1 MNAVA
6 PATAGRREWIGL
18 AVLCLPALLVTMD
31 LTLLFMA
38 VPKLVS
44 DLHPSSTQ
52 LLWITD
58 IYGFMIAGFLITMGS
73 LGERIGRRRL
83 LLIGSAIFGA
93 ASVLTAFSNSPE
105 MLIAARAI
113 LGISAATLAPSTLS
127 LLRVMF
133 HDAAQAK
140 TAITVWTTS
149 FMIGGVVGPIVGG
162 LMLDHWW
169 WGSPF
174 LLAVP
179 VMVLLLVT
187 GPILLPEYRA
197 EGGGPLDLPS
207 VVLSLVAL
215 LSTVWG
221 IKKFA
226 RSGVEL
232 LPIGAVVLG
241 VVVGVLFVLRQRRL
255 ETPLMDVKLFTGRA
269 FSVSVGSLLLTTG
282 MVMGMQYL
290 VATFMQSV
298 LGMSPARAG
307 LWQLPVIIPGMV
319 AAVVGSTIVTKVGP
333 AKVIT
338 TGLIVGSVGFGML
351 TQLDGSSGKGLVVT
365 ASAIMFI
372 GLAPV
377 MALGIGTIVSTAP
390 VERAG
395 AASGLASTANEL
407 GGALGIAIIG
417 SIATAG
423 YRGRIG
429 DTMPSGVPS
438 GATGTVRTSL
448 GAAEGEAAK
457 LPGTVGSQLVNAA
470 QNAFAHGMAVGA
482 VVALCVLLSMAALVA
497 FVLRG
502 LAAAPM
508 GGEGAGDAPAPAE
521 RDDVTAGLSEA

>member
-38 VPKLVS
+38 VPKLNA
-44 DLHPSSTQ
+44 DLHPGSTE

-83 LLIGSAIFGA
+83 LLIGSFVFGG
-93 ASVLTAFSNSPE
+93 ASVFTAFSTNPE
-105 MLIAARAI
+105 MLIVARAL

-133 HDAAQAK
+133 RDPEQGK
-140 TAITVWTTS
+140 TAVTIWTTS
-149 FMIGGVVGPIVGG
+149 FMVGGVVGPIVGG

-179 VMVLLLVT
+179 VMVLLMVT
-187 GPILLPEYRA
+187 GPILLPEYRDSSA
-197 EGGGPLDLPS
+197 GRLDIVS

-215 LSTVWG
+215 LSAIWG
-221 IKKFA
+221 IKKLA
-226 RSGVEL
+226 RSGWEA

-241 VVVGVLFVLRQRRL
+241 VAVGVVFVLRQRRL
-255 ETPLMDVKLFTGRA
+255 ETPLLDVHLFTKRQ
-269 FSVSVGSLLLTTG
+269 FSVSVGSLLLTTA
-282 MVMGMQYL
+282 MVMGMQFL

-298 LGMSPARAG
+298 LGMSPATAG
-307 LWQLPVIIPGMV
+307 LWQLPVIIPGMI

-338 TGLIVGSVGFGML
+338 TGLIVGSIGFGLL
-351 TQLDGSSGKGLVVT
+351 TQLDGSSGKALVIT

-390 VERAG
+390 MERAG

-407 GGALGIAIIG
+407 GGALGIAVIG
-417 SIATAG
+417 SIASAAYG
-423 YRGRIG
+423 NRLM
-429 DTMPSGVPS
+429 DTVPAGVPDS
-438 GATGTVRTSL
+438 VATTAKASL
-448 GAAEGEAAK
+448 GAAEGAAGS
-457 LPGTVGSQLVNAA
+457 LPGQVGGRLVTSA
-470 QNAFAHGMAVGA
+470 QDAFAHGMAVGS
-482 VVALCVLLSMAALVA
+482 VVAICVLLVMAALVA
-497 FVLRG
+497 WVLRG

-508 GGEGAGDAPAPAE
+508 GGEAPPAAPAE
-521 RDDVTAGLSEA
+521 RDDVPAGLSEA